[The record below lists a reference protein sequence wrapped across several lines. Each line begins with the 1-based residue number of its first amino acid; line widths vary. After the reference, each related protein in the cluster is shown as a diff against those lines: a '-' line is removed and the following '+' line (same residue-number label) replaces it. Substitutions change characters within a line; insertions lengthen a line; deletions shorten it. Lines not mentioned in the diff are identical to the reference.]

1 MNRRSFLEHI
11 IWNSTGFSFLGLFSS
26 CMESGIR
33 FGLLTDLH
41 YANRSSSGNRYYKD
55 TFNKLKEALAEFER
69 HKLDF
74 IIELGDMKDQGN
86 TPNREETLGFLQEI
100 ETVFQ
105 SFPGDIYHV
114 LGNHDMDSISKQDFL
129 SYTKNSGFVKGKNY
143 YSFVKKGVKFIVLD
157 ANYRKDGTD
166 YNTGNFNWE
175 EALIPKHEVIW
186 LEQELQEGNEPVVVF
201 IHQLLDTKSG
211 LYPGLYVLNAV
222 EIQAMLVK
230 SKRVLAVFQ
239 GHHHAGSY
247 TQCDGIHYFTMPGMI
262 EGNYP
267 DHNAYAIVEITP
279 RKDILIDGFSKCQ
292 DKILRKRNK

>member
-11 IWNSTGFSFLGLFSS
+11 VWGSAGFSFLGLSSS
-26 CMESGIR
+26 CLESGIT

-41 YANRSSSGNRYYKD
+41 YADRSSSGNRYYKD

-69 HKLDF
+69 HNLDF

-100 ETVFQ
+100 EAVFQ
-105 SFPGDIYHV
+105 SFPGAIYHV

-129 SYTKNSGFVKGKNY
+129 SHTKNTGLANGQNY

-157 ANYRKDGTD
+157 ANYRKDEAD
-166 YNTGNFNWE
+166 YDAGNFNWE
-175 EALIPKHEVIW
+175 QALIPKHEVIW

-201 IHQLLDTKSG
+201 IHQLLDTESG
-211 LYPGLYVLNAV
+211 LYPGLYVLNAA

-239 GHHHAGSY
+239 GHHHAGCY
-247 TQCDGIHYFTMPGMI
+247 TQCEGIHYLTMPGMI

-267 DHNAYAIVEITP
+267 EHNAYAIVEITP
-279 RKDILIDGFSKCQ
+279 QKDILIDGFGKCQ
-292 DKILRKRNK
+292 DKIIRMKNK